1 MKRSASA
8 IWQGGLKA
16 GKGSI
21 STESGVLAN
30 APYSFG
36 TRFENAKGTNPE
48 ELIGAAHAGCFAMAL
63 SLVLGEAGLTPE
75 RLETSAAVTIDKVA
89 DGFAITSVHLTLRA
103 KIPGASREAFERAAE
118 AAKAG
123 CPVSKVLNA
132 KITLDRTLDA

>member
-8 IWQGGLKA
+8 VWQGDIKN
-16 GKGSI
+16 GKGTI
-21 STESGVLAN
+21 STESGVLAE

-36 TRFENAKGTNPE
+36 TRFEHDKGTNPE

-63 SLVLGEAGLTPE
+63 SLVLGEAGLTPQ
-75 RLETSAAVTIDKVA
+75 RLDTTAAVTIDKVA

-123 CPVSKVLNA
+123 CPVSKVLNT
-132 KITLDRTLDA
+132 KITLDKTLEA